1 MRRLFLLIGIL
12 YAQDDAAESEEEG
25 GVTLDTSLFP
35 YLFQDSLSGTMFMSF
50 LAGNQ
55 NMNNFLLYQMVQA
68 WIGIFDAFFYLHTV
82 GLSR

>member
-1 MRRLFLLIGIL
+1 MLKLFLFIGVL
-12 YAQDDAAESEEEG
+12 YGQEETAENEEEG
-25 GVTLDTSLFP
+25 GVEINTSLFP

-68 WIGIFDAFFYLHTV
+68 WI
-82 GLSR
+82 